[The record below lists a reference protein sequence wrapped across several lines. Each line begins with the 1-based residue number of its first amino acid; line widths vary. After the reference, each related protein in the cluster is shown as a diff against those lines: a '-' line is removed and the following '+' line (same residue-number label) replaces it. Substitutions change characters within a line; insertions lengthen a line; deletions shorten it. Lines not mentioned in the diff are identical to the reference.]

1 MKGGGTLESLTLD
14 FFGALDR
21 KDFDRLL
28 ALAADDVQIVD
39 EISRG
44 WLRGRQ
50 AIDDYLRQ
58 LGAEVSNI
66 VSSPVEIHTAE
77 IDSAG
82 IVTCVLEQR
91 YELRGDAVQITAPT
105 TLVARRQPDGWRWVL
120 FHSVPIAP
128 EA

>member
-1 MKGGGTLESLTLD
+1 MTAGGTLESLTLD

-28 ALAADDVQIVD
+28 ALAADDVQSVD

-50 AIDDYLRQ
+50 AIDGYLRQ

-66 VSSPVEIHTAE
+66 VSSPIDIHTAE
-77 IDSAG
+77 IDSVG

-91 YELRGDAVQITAPT
+91 YELRGNAVQITAPT
-105 TLVARRQPDGWRWVL
+105 TLVALRRPDGWRWVL